1 MLHARPGKV
10 GWQGSLRGEAR
21 IGVRPFGHFVVCYAL
36 KCRRGNG
43 GGGEFMQIGYTVE
56 QKTKEPKER
65 ARKRTSERE
74 QGRQR

>member
-1 MLHARPGKV
+1 MAGKPS
-10 GWQGSLRGEAR
+10 GRAKDGGRQGSAS
-21 IGVRPFGHFVVCYAL
+21 VRPFGHFVVCYAL

-65 ARKRTSERE
+65 ASEGAGERE

>member
-1 MLHARPGKV
+1 MAGKPS
-10 GWQGSLRGEAR
+10 GRAKEGGRQAR

-65 ARKRTSERE
+65 ASERE

>member
-1 MLHARPGKV
+1 MRCTYRLASV
-10 GWQGSLRGEAR
+10 
-21 IGVRPFGHFVVCYAL
+21 PFGHFVVCYAL

-65 ARKRTSERE
+65 ASERASE
-74 QGRQR
+74 SREGRGNKNHSEPG